1 MAYEG
6 KLSLDGTDY
15 NINWMVL
22 RVMRDEDKRGV
33 PSSRPEWELLIAL
46 DALEDSVIKNW
57 MIDPHMQKD
66 GKVALNRIDEDATY
80 KEIDFK
86 NAYCSLY
93 KDEFFADKD
102 YLKTMIVIIGQEVT
116 FNKATLK
123 VV

>member
-6 KLSLDGTDY
+6 KLTIEGTDY
-15 NINWMVL
+15 NINWMLL
-22 RVMRDEDKRGV
+22 RVIRDEDKRGV
-33 PSSRPEWELLIAL
+33 PSSRPDWGLLIAL
-46 DALEDSVIKNW
+46 DALEDSTIKNW

-66 GKVALNRIDEDATY
+66 GKVVLNRIDEDATY
-80 KEIDFK
+80 KEIEFK
-86 NAYCSLY
+86 KAYCAVY

-102 YLKTMIVIIGQEVT
+102 YLKTTIYIIGSEIT